1 MERDLHQSNTARD
14 REEDAPEPPQIRRFR
29 RLVSFTMVTMMIG
42 MLGIMGA
49 LVWKLIQSP
58 ATVTQSVMR
67 GNLEIP
73 AGFDLIAVSRSQSSL
88 FLILRRTET
97 GERRLLERNTETN
110 QLVGRYDL
118 LEIEP

>member
-67 GNLEIP
+67 ENLEIP
-73 AGFDLIAVSRSQSSL
+73 AGFDLIAVESADFWSGIPKPISWWVDTIS
-88 FLILRRTET
+88 
-97 GERRLLERNTETN
+97 
-110 QLVGRYDL
+110 
-118 LEIEP
+118 

>member
-67 GNLEIP
+67 ARWIRPHRCITLPIEPIP
-73 AGFDLIAVSRSQSSL
+73 HPAKNRN
-88 FLILRRTET
+88 RRTQTSGAEY
-97 GERRLLERNTETN
+97 RN
-110 QLVGRYDL
+110 QSVGGSIRSPRNRT
-118 LEIEP
+118 I